1 MATTRPNRRVLGVV
15 AAFALVAMATSC
27 GGGSN
32 EETSAPSTVTE
43 PNFDPAD
50 FDAPTKGDNKWLPL
64 QPGDQTVRLGKV
76 TRGHRRLE
84 HRVVTT
90 VTDVT
95 KVIDGVRTV
104 IVLDQDIDGGE
115 IAEQSLDYMA
125 QDEQGNVW
133 YLGSYTES
141 YEGGQFVNAEDAWL
155 AGVKGSK
162 PGILMPADP
171 KTGTPPYYQA
181 QTPDEQPV
189 AEVVKTGQKQCV
201 PFKCYT
207 SVIVIEENG
216 DEYKYFA
223 AGVGGIL
230 TEPRSE
236 GGEQETEELINLT
249 QLSPTGLAEL
259 SAEAL
264 RLDEN
269 ARVEAKDVFGDSSAA
284 ERTL

>member
-1 MATTRPNRRVLGVV
+1 MATTRPNRRLLGLVS
-15 AAFALVAMATSC
+15 AFALVALATSC

-43 PNFDPAD
+43 PSFDPAD
-50 FDAPTKGDNKWLPL
+50 FDAPAKGDNKWLPL
-64 QPGDQTVRLGKV
+64 QPGYQTVRLGQV

-90 VTDVT
+90 VTNVT

-115 IAEQSLDYMA
+115 IAEQALDYMA

-133 YLGSYTES
+133 YFGSYTES

-181 QTPDEQPV
+181 QTPDEEPF

-207 SVIVIEENG
+207 NVIVIEENG

-230 TEPRSE
+230 TEPRSK